1 MKVKATVHGA
11 ISLVNAIATGK
22 GATLGISTKAESI
35 VDVTSGT
42 GITLTSNNRTISSR
56 LVDNVVKKIISKDE
70 LGKNKIKINIET
82 NIPVGYGLK
91 SSSAISTSVAL
102 ACSKIFKP
110 KMSDLD
116 ILLTSVNASIETKVS
131 LTGAYDLS
139 LIHI

>member
-1 MKVKATVHGA
+1 MRVKATVHGA

-35 VDVTSGT
+35 LDVTSGT

-70 LGKNKIKINIET
+70 LGKNKVKINIET
-82 NIPVGYGLK
+82 DIPVGYGLK

-110 KMSDLD
+110 KM
-116 ILLTSVNASIETKVS
+116 
-131 LTGAYDLS
+131 
-139 LIHI
+139 